1 MTLLT
6 SSLYSSGYV
15 HVVGGRSRPP
25 EAFASTLLLGKVLA
39 FMQRRAMQFRV
50 LARGLLADVLAEE
63 AKQMKALREKT
74 WNKGFCKGD
83 FRSVDKD
90 LQRCKDGRIVVWS
103 KDGNRRKDLEE
114 PTFVELDGTKNRLVK
129 NISVCFAAALLVLC
143 SSIRCSAATPSEE
156 PGCAADTDVLL
167 QQRHESPISR
177 GMQLAELIKLS
188 DDPSAAKSEI
198 DVPSGQ
204 VVDIN
209 IGTNLSP
216 MKSVGDNFLL
226 QVDPLPDV
234 CDKLNVWGDPHI
246 YILDGDKFDLFE
258 NGTHPIFEFSGQK
271 LVQPKQKGPA
281 EVDWELH
288 CGGPL
293 DGAGLAAGPFHGTLP
308 PGTGMFSSKD
318 EDYVTSFEYVN
329 EKRISPRM
337 NGQHGRAK
345 STRAGGK
352 HKFQT
357 NQGWAKLG
365 GTAEVAD
372 FLEGL
377 EGKQCKQAFFLLHP
391 SKMPHAPRRRSCAGE
406 ISEAEGINA
415 QIFEDCIS
423 DVCRG
428 GEKFAKSAAEILAGS
443 IASGDDF
450 CAEAALRLQV
460 LLAGA
465 SKCIGAQHQ
474 ALTQRGDGRA
484 HDTLNCPKD
493 FPRGC
498 YAHGSWSTIQCMDVA
513 DVAISPPPS
522 QVLFASWMLLCRF
535 RPPLALA
542 VMAAAAK
549 LVTTAWVMDEP
560 LLKSS
565 AALNQEVHGLRTKV
579 LRLLLRLLFLALA
592 LSQLL
597 EDFFSATGYL
607 GHLQG
612 FQKMHALAL
621 MLAFSPNTVAAV
633 AGTWMIE
640 VKMSWTHRLFLQP
653 DMLGVISDAIA
664 LVYWGVLGFV
674 YVFPLFL
681 FGTTHGVLGFCVMC
695 YAFTYDLITFPWRLV
710 TGHMA
715 EIWVAV
721 PVIIAGALLAMMYVL
736 VMMGYYSLVKFRYP
750 DIAQSAPAGG
760 DKEKIFKAFKDQMP
774 HQVAARIFGAARDV
788 GLAKLGGSPTGE
800 LEMDSAPFTKVEEVQ
815 DGEKCILNNEG
826 LMLALAGKV
835 LGCLSMPMVQLCVVI
850 ASQVYLGHGAWEA
863 ANTSFQERTWDH
875 YFDHSHPL
883 RWFGT
888 ALRLQP
894 FKLLW
899 MYI

>member
-329 EKRISPRM
+329 EKRGISLRVSMPNMADGQFLQGQINPR
-337 NGQHGRAK
+337 R
-345 STRAGGK
+345 
-352 HKFQT
+352 
-357 NQGWAKLG
+357 W
-365 GTAEVAD
+365 
-372 FLEGL
+372 
-377 EGKQCKQAFFLLHP
+377 
-391 SKMPHAPRRRSCAGE
+391 RRSCAGE

-423 DVCRG
+423 VLTSEASSDARSSSLS
-428 GEKFAKSAAEILAGS
+428 EKQRYGFKSFLQELRSASVRNTKPLLSAATVRLQMWGMNAGS
-443 IASGDDF
+443 AVTQMF
-450 CAEAALRLQV
+450 V
-460 LLAGA
+460 LE
-465 SKCIGAQHQ
+465 QHVNS
-474 ALTQRGDGRA
+474 L
-484 HDTLNCPKD
+484 
-493 FPRGC
+493 
-498 YAHGSWSTIQCMDVA
+498 
-513 DVAISPPPS
+513 
-522 QVLFASWMLLCRF
+522 F

>member
-1 MTLLT
+1 MFVLEQHVN
-6 SSLYSSGYV
+6 SL
-15 HVVGGRSRPP
+15 
-25 EAFASTLLLGKVLA
+25 
-39 FMQRRAMQFRV
+39 
-50 LARGLLADVLAEE
+50 
-63 AKQMKALREKT
+63 
-74 WNKGFCKGD
+74 
-83 FRSVDKD
+83 
-90 LQRCKDGRIVVWS
+90 
-103 KDGNRRKDLEE
+103 
-114 PTFVELDGTKNRLVK
+114 
-129 NISVCFAAALLVLC
+129 
-143 SSIRCSAATPSEE
+143 
-156 PGCAADTDVLL
+156 
-167 QQRHESPISR
+167 
-177 GMQLAELIKLS
+177 
-188 DDPSAAKSEI
+188 
-198 DVPSGQ
+198 
-204 VVDIN
+204 
-209 IGTNLSP
+209 
-216 MKSVGDNFLL
+216 
-226 QVDPLPDV
+226 
-234 CDKLNVWGDPHI
+234 
-246 YILDGDKFDLFE
+246 
-258 NGTHPIFEFSGQK
+258 
-271 LVQPKQKGPA
+271 
-281 EVDWELH
+281 
-288 CGGPL
+288 
-293 DGAGLAAGPFHGTLP
+293 
-308 PGTGMFSSKD
+308 
-318 EDYVTSFEYVN
+318 
-329 EKRISPRM
+329 
-337 NGQHGRAK
+337 
-345 STRAGGK
+345 
-352 HKFQT
+352 
-357 NQGWAKLG
+357 
-365 GTAEVAD
+365 
-372 FLEGL
+372 
-377 EGKQCKQAFFLLHP
+377 
-391 SKMPHAPRRRSCAGE
+391 
-406 ISEAEGINA
+406 
-415 QIFEDCIS
+415 
-423 DVCRG
+423 
-428 GEKFAKSAAEILAGS
+428 
-443 IASGDDF
+443 
-450 CAEAALRLQV
+450 
-460 LLAGA
+460 
-465 SKCIGAQHQ
+465 
-474 ALTQRGDGRA
+474 
-484 HDTLNCPKD
+484 
-493 FPRGC
+493 
-498 YAHGSWSTIQCMDVA
+498 
-513 DVAISPPPS
+513 
-522 QVLFASWMLLCRF
+522 F

-681 FGTTHGVLGFCVMC
+681 FGTTHGVLGFCVTC

-800 LEMDSAPFTKVEEVQ
+800 LEMDSAPSTKVEEVQ